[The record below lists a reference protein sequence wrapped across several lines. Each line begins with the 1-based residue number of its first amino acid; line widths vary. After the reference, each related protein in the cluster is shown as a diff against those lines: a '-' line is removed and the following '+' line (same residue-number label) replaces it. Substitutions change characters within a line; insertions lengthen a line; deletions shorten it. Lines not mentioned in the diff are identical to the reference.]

1 MILVF
6 GMRVELFSLWRQVA
20 RWKRVP
26 AVRINPKGKVKI
38 VNYIHPD
45 CLAPG
50 LAKRR
55 AN

>member
-1 MILVF
+1 MVLVF

-20 RWKRVP
+20 GWKRVP
-26 AVRINPKGKVKI
+26 AVRIDPKGKVEV

-50 LAKRR
+50 LGETKG
-55 AN
+55 